1 MVTTSIPI
9 PFEDLRAQLDGVL
22 HTDINRRL
30 LYATDASVFREVPA
44 AVCLPAHAGD
54 LKKILAFCQIHRLP
68 VIARAAGTS
77 LAGQVVGHGIV
88 VDCSGMN
95 RILELNPEERWVKVQ
110 PGVILD
116 DLNRH
121 LEAYG
126 LFFGPEAST
135 GNRCMIGGM
144 VANNACGA
152 HSLIY
157 GSTRD
162 HTLEI
167 KGLLANGEEVIFG
180 PLDKE
185 SFRQQ
190 CIGSKLENKI
200 YQDIFKMLSNR
211 ENQQEIQNN
220 YPDPAIKR
228 RNTGY
233 ALDLLLETT
242 PFGGS
247 KPFNFSTLLS
257 GSEGTLALFTEIK
270 LNLVSLPPGE
280 KCLLCVHLDTVEEAM
295 QANLIALKQQPAAV
309 ELMDHH
315 ILERTRHNREQ
326 AKNRFFLKGTPGAL
340 LIVELMGEHRAAI
353 EEQARR
359 MEDEMRSRGLGY
371 HFPRIWGTDIPKV
384 WTLRKAGLG
393 SLTNIP
399 GDTRPVSVIEDAAV
413 RVEDLP
419 AFIHD
424 VKAMLDRLNL
434 SCVYHAHIG
443 SGELHLRPLLN
454 LKSRADIERFYQVA
468 EEMAGIIR
476 KYRGSL
482 SGEHG
487 DGRLRGHFIPTVL
500 GEKCAKMLH
509 DVKSSWDPHHLL
521 NPGKITDTPSIKT
534 ALRYQPGQETKK
546 IKTFFDFSHNHGIQR
561 AIEQCNGSGDC
572 RKPHQAGGVMCP
584 SYHATLDEY
593 DSTRGRSNLLREYLT
608 NSRKKNPFD
617 ETAIINILDLCL
629 SCKACQSECPSNIDM
644 AAFKAEAL
652 QQYYIQRGVPLR
664 AKIIGAYALANSIGS
679 KIPWLFNFFADGRAS
694 APLIK
699 SILGFSQ
706 KRRLPRLHKQTLR
719 KWASENLERLNQGN
733 QDKPG
738 VVLFCDEFT
747 NYNDTRVGI
756 ETILLLNRLGYQVH
770 MTNHKES
777 GRAAISK
784 GLLEKAQKI
793 ARHNVEQLHTHIT
806 PQTPLVGIEPSAILC
821 FRDEYP
827 VLLRGELQD
836 KAVAVAAQTLT
847 VEEFISKE
855 AERGNLP
862 ASLFTPG
869 KEYIHYHGHCHQKA
883 LSSTNHTEKM
893 LSLLPGRSVHAIE
906 CGCCGMAGAF
916 GFEKNHYD
924 LSMQIGELALF
935 PAIRKTSPNDTIVA
949 SGTSCRQQILEGTGR
964 QAIHPIQVLFR
975 SLRHDPHQEEL

>member
-1 MVTTSIPI
+1 MVTTSTTI
-9 PFEDLRAQLDGVL
+9 PFENLRAQLDGVL
-22 HTDINRRL
+22 HTDVNQRL

-44 AVCLPAHAGD
+44 AVCLPAHTGD
-54 LKKILAFCQIHRLP
+54 LSRILTFCRKHQLP
-68 VIARAAGTS
+68 VIARTAGTS

-88 VDCSGMN
+88 VDCSRMN
-95 RILELNPEERWVKVQ
+95 RILEVNTEECWVKVE

-116 DLNRH
+116 DLNRC
-121 LEAYG
+121 LEAHG

-167 KGLLANGEEVIFG
+167 GCLLANGEEVTFG

-185 SFRQQ
+185 AFRQK
-190 CIGSKLENKI
+190 CIGSKLENNI
-200 YQDIFKMLSNR
+200 YQDVFKLLSNP
-211 ENQQEIQNN
+211 ENQQEILDH
-220 YPDPAIKR
+220 YPDPGIKR

-233 ALDLLLETT
+233 ALDLLLDTA

-247 KPFNFSTLLS
+247 EPFNFATLLS

-270 LNLVSLPPGE
+270 LNLVPLPPEE

-309 ELMDHH
+309 ELIDHH
-315 ILERTRHNREQ
+315 ILERTRQNREQ
-326 AKNRFFLKGTPGAL
+326 TKNRFFLKGEPGAI
-340 LIVELMGEHRAAI
+340 LIVELMDAHRAAI
-353 EEQARR
+353 EEQARE
-359 MEDEMRSRGLGY
+359 METVMRKRNLGY
-371 HFPRIWGTDIPKV
+371 HFPRIWGKDIQKV
-384 WTLRKAGLG
+384 WALRKAGLG
-393 SLTNIP
+393 LLMNIP
-399 GDTRPVSVIEDAAV
+399 GDAKPVSVIEDTAV
-413 RVEDLP
+413 KAEDLP
-419 AFIHD
+419 AFIRD
-424 VKAMLDRLNL
+424 VKAMLDNLNL

-468 EEMAGIIR
+468 EEMAGIVR

-487 DGRLRGHFIPTVL
+487 DGRLRGHFIPVVL
-500 GEKCAKMLH
+500 GEKCTDMLRQ
-509 DVKSSWDPHHLL
+509 VKSSWDPDQLL
-521 NPGKITDTPSIKT
+521 NPGKITDTPSIKN
-534 ALRYQPGQETKK
+534 ALRYQAGQETKN
-546 IKTFFDFSHNHGIQR
+546 IKTFFDFSPNHGIQR

-584 SYHATLDEY
+584 SYHATQNEY
-593 DSTRGRSNLLREYLT
+593 NSTRGRANLLREYLT

-617 ETAIINILDLCL
+617 EPAIMSVLDLCL

-644 AAFKAEAL
+644 AAYKAEAL
-652 QQYYIQRGVPLR
+652 QQYYLRNGVPLR
-664 AKIIGAYALANSIGS
+664 TKIIGAYADASRLGS
-679 KIPWLFNFFADGRAS
+679 KFSRLFNFFAGGRAS
-694 APLIK
+694 APVIK
-699 SILGFSQ
+699 SILGFNQ
-706 KRRLPRLHKQTLR
+706 QRRLPLLQHQTLR
-719 KWASENLERLNQGN
+719 EWAKKNLVRLNHANKG
-733 QDKPG
+733 KPG

-747 NYNDTRVGI
+747 NHNDTPVGI
-756 ETILLLNRLGYQVH
+756 EAVLLLNRLGYQVH
-770 MTNHKES
+770 MTSHKES

-784 GLLEKAQKI
+784 GMLEKAQKI
-793 ARHNVEQLHTHIT
+793 ARHNVVQLHEQVT
-806 PQTPLVGIEPSAILC
+806 PQTPLIGIEPSAILC

-827 VLLRGELQD
+827 ALLRNELQD
-836 KAVAVAAQTLT
+836 KAAALATNTFTL
-847 VEEFISKE
+847 EEFISGE
-855 AERGNLP
+855 ADQGNIP
-862 ASLFTPG
+862 ASVFYTG
-869 KEYIHYHGHCHQKA
+869 KENIYYHGHCHQKA
-883 LSSTNHTEKM
+883 LSSTNHTKKM
-893 LSLLPGRSVHAIE
+893 LSLLPGRSVHEIE

-935 PAIRKTSPNDTIVA
+935 PAIRKIAPHDTIIA

-964 QAIHPIQVLFR
+964 QAIHPAQALFR
-975 SLRHDPHQEEL
+975 SLRHNDPQ

>member
-1 MVTTSIPI
+1 MGSAITTI

-22 HTDINRRL
+22 HTDVNQRL

-54 LKKILAFCQIHRLP
+54 LSKIIAFCRTHHLP
-68 VIARAAGTS
+68 VIARTAGTS

-88 VDCSGMN
+88 VDCSRMN
-95 RILELNPEERWVKVQ
+95 QVLELNTEERWIRVQ

-116 DLNRH
+116 DLNRC
-121 LEAYG
+121 LEAHG

-167 KGLLANGEEVIFG
+167 KCLLANGEEVTFG
-180 PLDKE
+180 PLNKE
-185 SFRQQ
+185 AFRQK
-190 CIGSKLENKI
+190 CIGSKLENNI
-200 YQDIFKMLSNR
+200 YQDIFKLLSNPK
-211 ENQQEIQNN
+211 NQQEIQDN
-220 YPDPAIKR
+220 YPDPGIKR

-233 ALDLLLETT
+233 ALDLLLDTA

-247 KPFNFSTLLS
+247 EPFNFATLLS

-270 LNLVSLPPGE
+270 LNLVLLPPEE

-315 ILERTRHNREQ
+315 ILERTRQNREQ
-326 AKNRFFLKGTPGAL
+326 TKNRFFLKGEPGAI
-340 LIVELMGEHRAAI
+340 LIVELRGEHRAAI
-353 EEQARR
+353 EEQARK
-359 MEDEMRSRGLGY
+359 MEAGIRNRNLGY
-371 HFPRIWGTDIPKV
+371 HFPRIWGKDIQKV
-384 WTLRKAGLG
+384 WALRKAGLG
-393 SLTNIP
+393 LLTNIT
-399 GDTRPVSVIEDAAV
+399 GDTKPVSVIEDTAV
-413 RVEDLP
+413 NADDLP
-419 AFIHD
+419 DFIRD
-424 VKAMLDRLNL
+424 VKAMLDNLNL

-454 LKSRADIERFYQVA
+454 LKSRADIVRFYQVA
-468 EEMAGIIR
+468 EEMADIIR

-487 DGRLRGHFIPTVL
+487 DGRLRGHFIPVVL
-500 GEKCAKMLH
+500 GEKCTEMLRQ
-509 DVKSSWDPHHLL
+509 VKSSWDPEQLL

-534 ALRYQPGQETKK
+534 ALRYQAGQETKK
-546 IKTFFDFSHNHGIQR
+546 INTFLDFSLNQGIQR

-584 SYHATLDEY
+584 SYHASLNEY
-593 DSTRGRSNLLREYLT
+593 DSTRGRANLLREYIT

-617 ETAIINILDLCL
+617 ETAIISILDLCL

-644 AAFKAEAL
+644 AAYKAEVL
-652 QQYYIQRGVPLR
+652 QQYYLWHGVPLR
-664 AKIIGAYALANSIGS
+664 AKIIGAYADTNRLGS
-679 KIPWLFNFFADGRAS
+679 KIPRLFNFFAGNRIS
-694 APLIK
+694 AHVIK

-706 KRRLPRLHKQTLR
+706 QRKLPLLHQHTLR
-719 KWASENLERLNQGN
+719 KWARKNLERLNNVNKG
-733 QDKPG
+733 KPG

-747 NYNDTRVGI
+747 DCNDTQVGI
-756 ETILLLNRLGYQVH
+756 ETILLLNRLGYQVFI
-770 MTNHKES
+770 TTHKES

-784 GLLEKAQKI
+784 GLLKKAQKI
-793 ARHNVEQLHTHIT
+793 ARHNVEQLHKPVTQ
-806 PQTPLVGIEPSAILC
+806 QTPLIGIEPSAILC

-827 VLLRGELQD
+827 ALLRNDLQD
-836 KAVAVAAQTLT
+836 KATALAANTLT
-847 VEEFISKE
+847 LEEFISRE
-855 AERGNLP
+855 ADQGNIP
-862 ASLFTPG
+862 ASLFHTG
-869 KEYIHYHGHCHQKA
+869 KGNIHYHGHCHQKA
-883 LSSTNHTEKM
+883 LSSISHTEKM

-906 CGCCGMAGAF
+906 CGCCGMAGVF
-916 GFEKNHYD
+916 GFEKDHYD

-935 PAIRKTSPNDTIVA
+935 PAIRKTATHDTIVA

-964 QAIHPIQVLFR
+964 QALHPAQALFR
-975 SLRHDPHQEEL
+975 SLRHNDPQ

>member
-1 MVTTSIPI
+1 M
-9 PFEDLRAQLDGVL
+9 
-22 HTDINRRL
+22 HTGINQRL

-54 LKKILAFCQIHRLP
+54 LGKMLAFCQKHHLP
-68 VIARAAGTS
+68 VTARTAGTS
-77 LAGQVVGHGIV
+77 LAGQVVGHGMV
-88 VDCSGMN
+88 VDLSRMN
-95 RILELNPEERWVKVQ
+95 HILELNTHEQWVRVQ

-116 DLNRH
+116 DLNRY

-135 GNRCMIGGM
+135 SNRCMIGGM

-167 KGLLANGEEVIFG
+167 KGLLANGEEVTFG
-180 PLDKE
+180 PLDKDA
-185 SFRQQ
+185 FRQK
-190 CIGSKLENKI
+190 CIGSKLENNI
-200 YQDIFKMLSNR
+200 YQGIFKLLSNQ
-211 ENQQEIQNN
+211 ENQREILDN
-220 YPDPAIKR
+220 YPHPEIKR

-233 ALDLLLETT
+233 ALDLLLDTT

-247 KPFNFSTLLS
+247 QPFNFATLLS

-270 LNLVSLPPGE
+270 LNLVPLPPRE
-280 KCLLCVHLDTVEEAM
+280 KCLVCVHLDTVAEAM

-315 ILERTRHNREQ
+315 ILERTRQNRAQ
-326 AKNRFFLKGTPGAL
+326 AKNRFFLEGTPGAI
-340 LIVELMGEHRAAI
+340 LIVELMGVHRQAI
-353 EEQARR
+353 EAEASKL
-359 MEDEMRSRGLGY
+359 EAEMRKHNLGY
-371 HFPRIWGTDIPKV
+371 HFPRVWGQDIQKV
-384 WTLRKAGLG
+384 WALRKAGLG

-399 GDTRPVSVIEDAAV
+399 GDAKPVSVIEDTAV

-419 AFIHD
+419 AFIRD
-424 VKAMLDRLNL
+424 VNAMLDKLNL

-454 LKSRADIERFYQVA
+454 MKSRADIERFYQVA
-468 EEMAGIIR
+468 EEMAGMVR

-487 DGRLRGHFIPTVL
+487 DGRLRGHFIPVVL
-500 GEKCAKMLH
+500 GEKCTDLLRQ
-509 DVKSSWDPHHLL
+509 VKATWDPDQLL

-546 IKTFFDFSHNHGIQR
+546 IKTFLDFSQNQGIQR

-572 RKPHQAGGVMCP
+572 RKPPQSGGVMCP
-584 SYHATLDEY
+584 SYHATQNEY
-593 DSTRGRSNLLREYLT
+593 DSTRARANLLREYLT

-617 ETAIINILDLCL
+617 EPAILHVLDLCL
-629 SCKACQSECPSNIDM
+629 SCKACKSECPSNVDM
-644 AAFKAEAL
+644 AAYKAEAL
-652 QQYYIQRGVPLR
+652 QQYYLQHGIPFR
-664 AKIIGAYALANSIGS
+664 AKIIGAYARANNLGS
-679 KIPWLFNFFADGRAS
+679 KFPRLFNWFADGRAS
-694 APLIK
+694 APVIK
-699 SILGFSQ
+699 SILGFHQ
-706 KRRLPRLHKQTLR
+706 HRRLPLLQKQSLR
-719 KWASENLERLNQGN
+719 KWAGNNLSRLNQANQGN
-733 QDKPG
+733 AG
-738 VVLFCDEFT
+738 VLLFCDEFT
-747 NYNDTRVGI
+747 NYNDTQVGI
-756 ETILLLNRLGYQVH
+756 ETVLLLNRLGYQVH
-770 MTNHKES
+770 MCSHKES

-784 GLLEKAQKI
+784 GMLEKAQQI
-793 ARHNVEQLHTHIT
+793 ARHNVEQLHEHIT

-827 VLLRGELQD
+827 ALLRNELHG
-836 KAVAVAAQTLT
+836 KALALAARTFTL
-847 VEEFISKE
+847 EEFIAREMDQGRIS
-855 AERGNLP
+855 
-862 ASLFTPG
+862 ASLFQPG
-869 KEYIHYHGHCHQKA
+869 KENIHYHGHCHQKA
-883 LSSTNHTEKM
+883 LSSINHTEKM
-893 LSLLPGRSVHAIE
+893 LSLLPGHSVSAIE

-916 GFEKNHYD
+916 GFEKNHYG

-935 PAIRKTSPNDTIVA
+935 PAIRKTAPTDTIVA

-964 QAIHPIQVLFR
+964 EAIHPAQVLFR
-975 SLRHDPHQEEL
+975 SLRQKPPQEDL